1 MSLSLSLLLVE
12 VSLILVSPFQDIV
25 FLQSPDDLYKD
36 PTYEKT
42 GTLFYWDRR
51 SMFGGDDSHS
61 DFLKSFLPAP
71 YSPEMLRN
79 GMFTKETVHYME
91 SGVVVIDKVKH
102 WWGMLGVC
110 KMNEKR
116 TRDKVSYRKFHG
128 DKETFWAGFE
138 MAGDWGY
145 AFSPH
150 RAGAM
155 GQLLAG
161 DMDPTQALRNG
172 KMVVKAGHEK
182 NKNKKRVCALQ
193 LAHPDSAGKRI
204 MWFNGGILRDKFV
217 GTEGGPV
224 AQFEVGRC
232 CSASWPTSF

>member
-1 MSLSLSLLLVE
+1 M
-12 VSLILVSPFQDIV
+12 
-25 FLQSPDDLYKD
+25 FLQNPENLYKD
-36 PTYEKT
+36 PTYVES
-42 GTLFYWDRR
+42 GTLFHWDRR
-51 SMFGGDDSHS
+51 SMFGGDESHS
-61 DFLKSFLPAP
+61 EWLKSFLPQP
-71 YSPEMLRN
+71 YSPQMLQN

-110 KMNEKR
+110 KLNEKKM
-116 TRDKVSYRKFHG
+116 RDKVVYRKFHG

-138 MAGDWGY
+138 VAGDWGY

-155 GQLLAG
+155 GQLLRG
-161 DMDPTQALRNG
+161 DMDPTQALRTG
-172 KMVVKAGHEK
+172 KMVVKAGHENKK
-182 NKNKKRVCALQ
+182 NTKRVCGLQ
-193 LAHPDSAGKRI
+193 LAHPDASGKKI

-224 AQFEVGRC
+224 AQFEVRQI
-232 CSASWPTSF
+232 